1 MLIKLYCIFFDF
13 FFGNTVFVLINVVL
27 LSFLYLFIQKLIE
40 YTVWTSHCDGFKEL
54 IVYLLGYS
62 QQFCD

>member
-1 MLIKLYCIFFDF
+1 MLIKLYCIFFYS
-13 FFGNTVFVLINVVL
+13 FGNTVFILINVVL

-40 YTVWTSHCDGFKEL
+40 YSAWTSHCDGFKEL

-62 QQFCD
+62 EQFRD